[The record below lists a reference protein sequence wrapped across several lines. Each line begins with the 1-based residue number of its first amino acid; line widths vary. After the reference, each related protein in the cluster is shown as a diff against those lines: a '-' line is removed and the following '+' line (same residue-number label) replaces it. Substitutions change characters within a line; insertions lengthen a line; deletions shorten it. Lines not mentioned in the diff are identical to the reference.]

1 MRHALLKEHLGS
13 LPKCLGNLPKC
24 LGSLPKCLGSLP
36 NRFFWLA
43 LRLEDEQGVF
53 GSVGIH
59 G

>member
-1 MRHALLKEHLGS
+1 MRHALLKERLGS
-13 LPKCLGNLPKC
+13 LPNRLGRLRNR
-24 LGSLPKCLGSLP
+24 LGRLP